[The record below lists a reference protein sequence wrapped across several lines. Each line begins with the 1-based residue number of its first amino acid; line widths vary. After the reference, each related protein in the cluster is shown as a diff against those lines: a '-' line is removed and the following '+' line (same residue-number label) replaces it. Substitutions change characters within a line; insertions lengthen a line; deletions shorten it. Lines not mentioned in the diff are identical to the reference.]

1 MNEEATLRR
10 SRLFDQAALAVQEL
24 RRQRRLS
31 GPDLLFRIDNRAEA
45 AQAPFQFDAANGI
58 VHRRGCGVVPN
69 SSLSA
74 LYGFWKI
81 GPEEQKLAC
90 KRCRPLPDDQQKVED
105 NERAD
110 LLYGLISV
118 VDQFAGVLKE
128 RGKDYQHTNEGQ
140 ELGSKLGTFYEN
152 LGRRE
157 KEVLG
162 IVLRSLEELVDRVQE
177 LDEGLKSARRHDDPK
192 D

>member
-1 MNEEATLRR
+1 MNEETALLR
-10 SRLFDQAALAVQEL
+10 SRLYDQAALAVQEL
-24 RRQRRLS
+24 RGQQRLG
-31 GPDLLFRIDNRAEA
+31 GPDFLFRIDNHVEA
-45 AQAPFQFDAANGI
+45 AQAPFQFDAANCI
-58 VHRRGCGVVPN
+58 VHRQGCGAIPA
-69 SSLSA
+69 SARSA

-90 KRCRPLPDDQQKVED
+90 KRCRPVPDDQQQAED
-105 NERAD
+105 SERTD

-128 RGKDYQHTNEGQ
+128 RGKDYQNTTGGQ
-140 ELGSKLGTFYEN
+140 ELGTRLGTFYEQ

-157 KEVLG
+157 KEVLD
-162 IVLRSLEELVDRVQE
+162 IVLRSLEELVDRVQD
-177 LDEGLKSARRHDDPK
+177 LDEGLKSARRHDDPQ